1 MKEITPSINLTV
13 DNSIAT
19 ITLNIPERHN
29 SLSGEDIAIFISHLE
44 TVSCSNDNRVLII
57 TGAGQKTFCA
67 GAALDQLSNG
77 RLNGDLFTDLT
88 DKIAAV
94 DIPTVCIFNGS
105 AYGGGTEIGL
115 ACDFR
120 VGFATMKLFV
130 PPARIGLCYPV
141 RGIERFVRVLGINTA
156 KRMLVASED
165 FSGNELMDIGYLT
178 HLVDKDSVHT
188 RGLVLAQRMSG
199 YAPMAVKAMKS
210 LCNQSVHGIQDFENA
225 YRIAANCNSSADLKE
240 GLAAMKDKRTPD
252 FQGR

>member
-1 MKEITPSINLTV
+1 MKEFAPGIDLAV
-13 DNSIAT
+13 DNPIAT

-29 SLSGEDIAIFISHLE
+29 SLSGDNIALFINHLD
-44 TVSCSNDNRVLII
+44 TVGRSNDVRVLII
-57 TGAGQKTFCA
+57 TGAGQQTFCA

-77 RLNGDLFTDLT
+77 QLNGDLFTDLT
-88 DKIAAV
+88 DKIAAI

-120 VGFATMKLFV
+120 VGFREMKLFV

-156 KRMLVASED
+156 KRLLVASED
-165 FSGNELMDIGYLT
+165 FSGDELMDLGYLT
-178 HLVDKDSVHT
+178 HLAEKNSVHA
-188 RGLVLAQRMSG
+188 RGLNLAQRMCD

-210 LCNQSVHGIQDFENA
+210 LCNQSVYGIQDFESA
-225 YRIAANCNSSADLKE
+225 YRIAANCNNSADLKE
-240 GLAAMKDKRTPD
+240 GLAAMKDKRTPN
-252 FQGR
+252 FQGC